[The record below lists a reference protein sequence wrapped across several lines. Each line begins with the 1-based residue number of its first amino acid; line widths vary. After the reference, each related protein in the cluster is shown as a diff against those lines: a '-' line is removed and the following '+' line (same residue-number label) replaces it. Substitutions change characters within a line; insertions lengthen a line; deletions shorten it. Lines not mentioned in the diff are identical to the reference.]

1 MSFFDLIA
9 AVDGVCFDVFDA
21 VSVTLHPQDG
31 SPDVTFKGLIEN
43 PAMAEDYVPGSSQGV
58 SVIRL
63 YVRFVDISPLPR
75 KGDTLTLNGVTYDL
89 FDKPVDREG
98 GATLKLRR
106 NA

>member
-1 MSFFDLIA
+1 MSFFDLISD
-9 AVDGVCFDVFDA
+9 VDSVCFDAFDA
-21 VSVTLHPQDG
+21 VTAVIHFQDN
-31 SPDVTFKGLIEN
+31 SPDAAVQGLIEN
-43 PAMAEDYVPGSSQGV
+43 PAMAEDYVPGSAQGV

-63 YVRFVDISPLPR
+63 YVRFVDITPLPR
-75 KGDTLTLNGVTYDL
+75 KGDTVTLNGVTYDL